1 MEEDAIFGV
10 ELDLLNSNM
19 KREVCNVLNVFL
31 YFLKKFDE
39 RKAHNMFTLIL
50 NSKYNNLR
58 IFFTLIGKELRVVV
72 VEDYNKKSL
81 FPMLLKTQHFLH
93 HLAIL
98 NLWKRKQVIKTLT
111 FTFFR

>member
-39 RKAHNMFTLIL
+39 RKAHNVYI
-50 NSKYNNLR
+50 
-58 IFFTLIGKELRVVV
+58 
-72 VEDYNKKSL
+72 D
-81 FPMLLKTQHFLH
+81 
-93 HLAIL
+93 
-98 NLWKRKQVIKTLT
+98 IK
-111 FTFFR
+111 FKI